1 MKTLLIIALLTAT
14 SAVTYAQRESYK
26 SSSKYNSAAGRVSDA
41 KKEKATAE
49 KFNGQRPDEAPK
61 APASQAPR
69 KAKPEGAQQR
79 VQGPTQNGGRV
90 KNPKT
95 NNGNV

>member
-1 MKTLLIIALLTAT
+1 MKKLIIIALLTA
-14 SAVTYAQRESYK
+14 SSVVAYAQRESYK
-26 SSSKYNSAAGRVSDA
+26 SSNKYNSAAARVPDA

-49 KFNGQRPDEAPK
+49 KFNGQRPDDAPK

-69 KAKPEGAQQR
+69 KAKPEGTQQR